1 MNRVLELLSEAGLPL
16 PPLEAGTAGDPGLF
30 GPDSSIWRIG
40 RERVLLLGGPAA
52 LLLQVAHPLIAAGV
66 ADHSD
71 FRHHPSK
78 RLVATLDATLTI
90 SFGDRTQAEAAAARV
105 AATHARV
112 RGPLRTTVGPFPERT
127 PYDAATPELALWVHA
142 TLVET
147 GLDTYH
153 RFVQP
158 LSIEQRE
165 RYFEEARSF
174 AALFGVGDD
183 VMPASYRAFR
193 RYVDSM
199 RGDPSLTVGP
209 EAKELASLILNPPV
223 PGPLR
228 PVSGLARL
236 VAASLIPARL
246 RAAFGLTWTR
256 RDRAVLRLLARSIK
270 LALPVTPGPLRYW
283 PHYRTARQR
292 TDPRKIGG

>member
-1 MNRVLELLSEAGLPL
+1 MNRVLEMVSGAALQL

-66 ADHSD
+66 GDHSD
-71 FRHHPSK
+71 FRHRPYQ
-78 RLVATLDATLTI
+78 RLTATLDATLTI
-90 SFGDRTQAEAAAARV
+90 SFGDRRQAESAAARV
-105 AATHARV
+105 AVTHGRV
-112 RGPLRTTVGPFPERT
+112 RGRLQAAVGPFAMGT
-127 PYDAATPELALWVHA
+127 PYDAANPELALWVHA

-153 RFVQP
+153 RFVRP
-158 LSIEQRE
+158 LSTEQRE

-183 VMPASYRAFR
+183 VLPSTYGAFR
-193 RYVDSM
+193 RYVESM
-199 RGDPSLTVGP
+199 RRDQALTVGP
-209 EAKELASLILNPPV
+209 QAKELAWHILNPPV
-223 PGPLR
+223 AGPLK

-236 VAASLIPARL
+236 MAASLIPPRL
-246 RAAFGLTWTR
+246 RRAFGLTWAR
-256 RDRAVLRLLARSIK
+256 RDDAVLRAVARSIR
-270 LALPVTPGPLRYW
+270 LALPLTPHPVRYW

-292 TDPRKIGG
+292 TDDRKTGG